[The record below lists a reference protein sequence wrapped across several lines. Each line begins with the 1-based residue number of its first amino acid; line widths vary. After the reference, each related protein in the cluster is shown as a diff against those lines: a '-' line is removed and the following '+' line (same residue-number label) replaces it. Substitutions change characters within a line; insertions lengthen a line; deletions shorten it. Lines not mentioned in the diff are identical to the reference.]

1 MGLFAWGCFSRGKRA
16 NKEVI
21 GVVLEREE
29 SKDN

>member
-16 NKEVI
+16 SNEVI